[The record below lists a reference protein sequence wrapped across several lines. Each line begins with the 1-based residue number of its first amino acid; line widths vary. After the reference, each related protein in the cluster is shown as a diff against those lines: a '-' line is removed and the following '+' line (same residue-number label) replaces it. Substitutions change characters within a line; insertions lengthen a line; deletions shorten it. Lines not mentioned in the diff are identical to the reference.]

1 MPMITV
7 TPEMARL
14 LDQETSA
21 AIARADQAERCLD
34 RHGYGCDRPECG
46 RGPATSADLL
56 ELDAVP
62 DPVDSD
68 APTDIHARTLARA
81 LSDPEPLPAPPA
93 PQKK

>member
-1 MPMITV
+1 MPDIV
-7 TPEMARL
+7 ISPEMARL

-34 RHGYGCDRPECG
+34 QHGYGCARIECG

-62 DPVDSD
+62 EPVDSD
-68 APTDIHARTLARA
+68 APAAVHARTLARA
-81 LSDPEPLPAPPA
+81 RP
-93 PQKK
+93 